1 VYSARRP
8 IVVNHILNH
17 VCFTTVLFWRT
28 VPEVRSMVGHNCMS
42 IKTSPRQV
50 GRSRQ
55 LINTASQTC
64 LYGKSGSVRPLNKQQ
79 HTAFAGGVGLG
90 VCIMCHHRLHLM
102 VTALFRT
109 AQPGPA
115 IVNTQHGFLWLSF
128 GPGIRWFS
136 GGGHWWIGKP
146 EENKGRQKLESV

>member
-1 VYSARRP
+1 
-8 IVVNHILNH
+8 
-17 VCFTTVLFWRT
+17 
-28 VPEVRSMVGHNCMS
+28 MVGHNCMS

-115 IVNTQHGFLWLSF
+115 IVNTQHGFMALFWPWDTLIQWR
-128 GPGIRWFS
+128 GALVDRKAR
-136 GGGHWWIGKP
+136 GKQR
-146 EENKGRQKLESV
+146 ETEVGKCLKG